1 MAHFR
6 MAALTA
12 LVTLQAA
19 RAQELISDPGRSGP
33 ELELVHLYN
42 DQWPTGIAVSST
54 GRKFSNYPGG
64 LDPNNTND
72 GSNGKYTVAELL
84 DGNTERPYPSA
95 EMNNPP
101 GGAINTTTT
110 PPTGANY
117 QDYLLGVQSVVIDS
131 ADRLWILDTGR
142 VQTPEGVLVPATAG
156 GAKLVGVDLATDS
169 VIKTITFPDTVA
181 YADTYLND
189 VRFDLD
195 PGLTAT
201 GEGVAY
207 ITDSSSEGRT
217 GLIVVD
223 LGSGESWR
231 HLDGSPYVQGDRQFL
246 AFVWGRE
253 LYAAQAGG
261 RPASFLTFGADG
273 IALGADGKDL
283 YFGGVGNR
291 YLYSIPT
298 ERLRDNGPTSEIK
311 AQAAVVTR
319 GQKGLADGFETDSN
333 GLVYHGNMEVNAVN
347 YFSPENGTDQVF
359 LRDPRINWA
368 DTVSATLTVPLVFG
382 LLPASGGLNADF
394 CDQHSS
400 RLPRMGTYI
409 SPTTSWLLALPSTQA
424 QTHDRGRSA
433 CLGQSFQMGV
443 QRLVEAHDL
452 ASEPENVQLHA

>member
-1 MAHFR
+1 MIFSSL
-6 MAALTA
+6 AAFTA
-12 LVTLQAA
+12 LVGLQQTS
-19 RAQELISDPGRSGP
+19 AQDLLSDPGRAGP
-33 ELELVHLYN
+33 ELEVVHRYN
-42 DQWPTGIAVSST
+42 DQWPTGIAVSSK

-72 GSNGKYTVAELL
+72 GTNGRYTVAELV
-84 DGNTERPYPSA
+84 DENKERPYPSA
-95 EMNNPP
+95 EMNSPP
-101 GGAINTTTT
+101 GGAINFTTT

-117 QDYLLGVQSVVIDS
+117 RDYLIGVQSVVIDS

-142 VQTPEGVLVPATAG
+142 VQTPEGVLVPASVG
-156 GAKLVGVDLATDS
+156 GAKLVGVDLETDT
-169 VIKTITFPDTVA
+169 VFKTIVLPDTVA
-181 YADTYLND
+181 YPDTYLND

-195 PGLTAT
+195 PNLSGTT
-201 GEGVAY
+201 GGEGVAY

-253 LYAAQAGG
+253 LYAAQSGG
-261 RPASFLTFGADG
+261 RPASFLTFGVDG

-291 YLYSIPT
+291 YMYSIPT
-298 ERLRDNGPTSEIK
+298 ERLRDHGPSSEIK

-319 GQKGLADGFETDSN
+319 SQKGLADGFETDSN

-368 DTVSATLTVPLVFG
+368 DTVSPIVLETLNMLRWHT
-382 LLPASGGLNADF
+382 
-394 CDQHSS
+394 
-400 RLPRMGTYI
+400 
-409 SPTTSWLLALPSTQA
+409 
-424 QTHDRGRSA
+424 
-433 CLGQSFQMGV
+433 
-443 QRLVEAHDL
+443 
-452 ASEPENVQLHA
+452 

>member
-1 MAHFR
+1 MAYFR
-6 MAALTA
+6 LAAFTA
-12 LVTLQAA
+12 LVGLQLT
-19 RAQELISDPGRSGP
+19 RAQDLISDSGRSGP

-72 GSNGKYTVAELL
+72 GSNGKYTVAELF
-84 DGNTERPYPSA
+84 DENTERPYPTA

-101 GGAINTTTT
+101 GGAINFTTT

-117 QDYLLGVQSVVIDS
+117 QDYLIGVQSVVIDS

-142 VQTPEGVLVPATAG
+142 VLTPEGVLVPASAG
-156 GAKLVGVDLATDS
+156 GAKLIGVDLETDS
-169 VIKTITFPDTVA
+169 VFKTITFPSTVA
-181 YADTYLND
+181 YPDTYLND

-195 PGLTAT
+195 PGLTSS

-231 HLDGSPYVQGDRQFL
+231 HLDGSPHVQGDRQFL

-253 LYAAQAGG
+253 LYTAQPGS
-261 RPASFLTFGADG
+261 RASFLTLGVDG

-319 GQKGLADGFETDSN
+319 SQKGLADGFETDSN

-347 YFSPENGTDQVF
+347 TFNPENGTDQVF

-368 DTVSATLTVPLVFG
+368 DTFSVATDGYLYFTNNQLTFG
-382 LLPASGGLNADF
+382 PAVYPGQDTRQRPFSLFRAKLPNGGTKVGGG
-394 CDQHSS
+394 S
-400 RLPRMGTYI
+400 
-409 SPTTSWLLALPSTQA
+409 
-424 QTHDRGRSA
+424 
-433 CLGQSFQMGV
+433 
-443 QRLVEAHDL
+443 
-452 ASEPENVQLHA
+452 

>member
-1 MAHFR
+1 MFYTR
-6 MAALTA
+6 LAAFTA
-12 LVTLQAA
+12 LAGFHLT
-19 RAQELISDPGRSGP
+19 RAQDLLSDSGKAGP

-42 DQWPTGIAVSST
+42 DQWPTGVAVSST

-72 GSNGKYTVAELL
+72 GNNGKYTVAELF
-84 DGNTERPYPSA
+84 DESTEKPYPSA

-101 GGAINTTTT
+101 GGAINYTTT

-117 QDYLLGVQSVVIDS
+117 QDYLIGVQSVVIDS

-142 VQTPEGVLVPATAG
+142 VLTQEGVLVQASVG
-156 GAKLVGVDLATDS
+156 GAKLIGVDLETDS
-169 VIKTITFPDTVA
+169 VIKTIVFPNTVA
-181 YADTYLND
+181 YPVTYLND

-195 PGLTAT
+195 PGLTDS

-223 LGSGESWR
+223 LGTGESWR
-231 HLDGSPYVQGDRQFL
+231 HLDGSPYVAGDRQFL

-253 LYAAQAGG
+253 LYANQPG
-261 RPASFLTFGADG
+261 RPGSFITFGADG

-283 YFGGVGNR
+283 YFGGVGTR

-298 ERLRDNGPTSEIK
+298 ERLLDNSATSEIK

-319 GQKGLADGFETDSN
+319 SQKGLADGFETDSN
-333 GLVYHGNMEVNAVN
+333 GLIYHGNMEVNAVN

-359 LRDPRINWA
+359 LRDPRISWA
-368 DTVSATLTVPLVFG
+368 DTVS
-382 LLPASGGLNADF
+382 D
-394 CDQHSS
+394 
-400 RLPRMGTYI
+400 
-409 SPTTSWLLALPSTQA
+409 
-424 QTHDRGRSA
+424 
-433 CLGQSFQMGV
+433 
-443 QRLVEAHDL
+443 
-452 ASEPENVQLHA
+452 